1 MSFLPVTKQELGG
14 QADFIIVTGD
24 AYVDHPSFAMA
35 ILGRFLQA
43 QGYRVGII
51 AQPDYRDV
59 RAFQALGRP
68 RLAFLVSAGN
78 IDSMVNHYTAARKRR
93 SQDAYSP
100 GGRAGL
106 RRDRAT
112 IVYCNRI
119 RQAYKHAP
127 ILIGGI
133 EASLRRFAHYD
144 YWDDKVR
151 RSILMDSGADL
162 LAYGMGEEILLRIAA
177 RLERGEAWR
186 RSGTCRAPVT
196 YASRRRPPRAWCW
209 RGSTWWRQISGLIA
223 GPSCSNT

>member
-35 ILGRFLQA
+35 ILGRLLQA

-106 RRDRAT
+106 RPDRAT

-119 RQAYKHAP
+119 R
-127 ILIGGI
+127 
-133 EASLRRFAHYD
+133 
-144 YWDDKVR
+144 
-151 RSILMDSGADL
+151 
-162 LAYGMGEEILLRIAA
+162 
-177 RLERGEAWR
+177 
-186 RSGTCRAPVT
+186 
-196 YASRRRPPRAWCW
+196 
-209 RGSTWWRQISGLIA
+209 
-223 GPSCSNT
+223 

>member
-35 ILGRFLQA
+35 ILGRLLQT

-100 GGRAGL
+100 GGGRGCG
-106 RRDRAT
+106 RT
-112 IVYCNRI
+112 
-119 RQAYKHAP
+119 
-127 ILIGGI
+127 G
-133 EASLRRFAHYD
+133 
-144 YWDDKVR
+144 R
-151 RSILMDSGADL
+151 RSC
-162 LAYGMGEEILLRIAA
+162 IATASA
-177 RLERGEAWR
+177 RPISTR
-186 RSGTCRAPVT
+186 RS
-196 YASRRRPPRAWCW
+196 
-209 RGSTWWRQISGLIA
+209 
-223 GPSCSNT
+223 